1 MDSKPTP
8 DLFDAY
14 YYATSCGR
22 PYQRNEEWLNFFG
35 SVADN
40 IVQGL
45 QPVTVLDAGCAWGFL
60 VESLR
65 KRGVQAFGIDISD
78 YAIQNVAPDFKPFC
92 WKGSIVQPFPQKYD
106 LIVSIEVL
114 EHMQTEEA
122 KKAVKNFC
130 QFTDQVLFS
139 STPFDY
145 KETTHF
151 NVQPPEYWAELFA
164 QQGFFRDVDFDA
176 SFITPWATCFQR
188 KTEIL
193 PRIVR
198 DYERK
203 FFLLWKE
210 NYDLRSLNLE
220 FHNALASKNT
230 ENEGIVNDLS
240 GQLQEIYQ
248 SRSWQTIQKLIH
260 WRVKLI
266 PYGSSRERILQKL
279 HILSKRE

>member
-1 MDSKPTP
+1 MVSKPTL
-8 DLFDAY
+8 DLFDTY
-14 YYATSCGR
+14 YYATGCGR
-22 PYQRNEEWLNFFG
+22 PYQRNEEWLTFFG
-35 SVADN
+35 SIADN
-40 IVQGL
+40 IIDGL
-45 QPVTVLDAGCAWGFL
+45 QPGTVLDAGCALGFL

-78 YAIQNVAPDFKPFC
+78 FAIQNVHPDFKSFC

-122 KKAVKNFC
+122 KIAVKNLC
-130 QFTDQVLFS
+130 RFTDQILFS

-151 NVQPPEYWAELFA
+151 NVQPPEYWAEQFA

-176 SFITPWATCFQR
+176 SFITPWAICFQR
-188 KTEIL
+188 KNDIL

-198 DYERK
+198 NYERK
-203 FFLLWKE
+203 FFFLWKE

-220 FHNALASKNT
+220 FRNALASKNAD
-230 ENEGIVNDLS
+230 NEATVNYLS
-240 GQLQEIYQ
+240 GQLQEIQQ
-248 SRSWQTIQKLIH
+248 SRSWRTIQKLVRLREKI
-260 WRVKLI
+260 V
-266 PYGSSRERILQKL
+266 PYGSFRERLLQKL
-279 HILSKRE
+279 HILSKKE